1 MERLVAA
8 IFALMAGVALGQK
21 ISFERYQSVVDRY
34 PFGAPPANFN
44 PNQMASEV
52 SRTGAASGEE
62 LTPEQEAIV
71 KAVSFSV
78 INLEANGELMVGFTD
93 LSVPNSPKHY
103 YMRVGETRNGW
114 LVKEADQLE
123 KTMTVEKDGI
133 EVSLA
138 LGSNSKDSVPLM
150 AKSTSSSGSTG
161 AAVKSSLLTTSGK
174 ADDPAS
180 TASRGTFRERR
191 MRREAERAAQAEEIR
206 AMKEAR
212 AKEQEER
219 AAREEEMRREREA
232 EREEQR
238 EQLRAIQEELRR
250 AREDKERRE
259 NEAHDQQA
267 SEGEDQEQ

>member
-8 IFALMAGVALGQK
+8 IVALMAGVALGQK
-21 ISFERYQSVVDRY
+21 LPFERYQSVVDRY

-52 SRTGAASGEE
+52 SRSGAAAGEE

-123 KTMTVEKDGI
+123 KTMTVEKDGV

-138 LGSNSKDSVPLM
+138 LGSNSKDSAPLM
-150 AKSTSSSGSTG
+150 AKSTSASGGTG
-161 AAVKSSLLTTSGK
+161 AAMKSSLLTTASK
-174 ADDPAS
+174 AEDSAS
-180 TASRGTFRERR
+180 TSDRGTFRERR
-191 MRREAERAAQAEEIR
+191 KRREATLAAQAETIR
-206 AMKEAR
+206 AMEEAR
-212 AKEQEER
+212 AKDKEER

-250 AREDKERRE
+250 AREEKERPE
-259 NEAHDQQA
+259 SEATERQTSD
-267 SEGEDQEQ
+267 GEDQE